1 MKTNERQ
8 PQPQPG
14 CLTNNAEWKKQ
25 DPVEPTF
32 YDPSQMKVKTRQ
44 NIAQLFGEAQSNGK
58 TEEKKK
64 MIKSGRCGLW
74 GKEKGHTAWESP
86 GMFCF
91 LTQVLVRR

>member
-1 MKTNERQ
+1 M
-8 PQPQPG
+8 
-14 CLTNNAEWKKQ
+14 
-25 DPVEPTF
+25 F

-44 NIAQLFGEAQSNGK
+44 NTALLLGEAQSNGK
-58 TEEKKK
+58 TEVKKEK

-91 LTQVLVRR
+91 LTRVLVRR